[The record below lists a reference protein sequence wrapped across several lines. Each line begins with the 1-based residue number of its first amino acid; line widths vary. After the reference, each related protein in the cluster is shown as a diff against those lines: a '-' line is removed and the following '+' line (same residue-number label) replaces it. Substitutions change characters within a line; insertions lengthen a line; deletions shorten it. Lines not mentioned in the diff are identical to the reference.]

1 MNIFGSMNDCH
12 VLKCTETIY
21 LHSNPILTCHH
32 TCKLYSIYMIM
43 ELTVVHHSMYNTS
56 MSKNNHVNC
65 KPVSC
70 LIYHISSMYVFNVFF
85 GWSTSDHVYWG
96 GCNWNMSNIF
106 WEMFY
111 NIIYHIFEGGL
122 IFGLSPSPN

>member
-1 MNIFGSMNDCH
+1 
-12 VLKCTETIY
+12 
-21 LHSNPILTCHH
+21 
-32 TCKLYSIYMIM
+32 M
-43 ELTVVHHSMYNTS
+43 ELTVVHHSMYNTC

-96 GCNWNMSNIF
+96 VVTGICQKYFRKCFTTKYTIF
-106 WEMFY
+106 LR
-111 NIIYHIFEGGL
+111 GD
-122 IFGLSPSPN
+122 